1 MLWGW
6 GKGIIEIHHWNKLY
20 YLKWLQS
27 LSKRLILLQA
37 PPTSDPDLLWSSD
50 WEPLACRGP
59 RTATFRLRPSVA
71 RGCLPALP
79 ILLRARGVCGGV
91 EVARG
96 GLGSA
101 PGIALGGAWTGAARR
116 PALLAPSP
124 HSFVLARGS
133 WRCRGRAAPPTWL
146 GAGLGEARCEC
157 ARGSL
162 GRGRGAGEAG
172 RGASEVGS
180 GAGGTRAKPHEEDS
194 SSGLPPHL
202 LHGEPRST
210 VSTFVPGGWGFIV
223 FRSRALLDSWNEKHL
238 RKPPNANRPHKMG
251 VETLQPWWCWEGG
264 PQFECG

>member
-1 MLWGW
+1 MGLGQR
-6 GKGIIEIHHWNKLY
+6 Y
-20 YLKWLQS
+20 YRDSPLEQTILPQMIAVAFQEANIASGPPDVRPRPTLEFGLGALGLQGS
-27 LSKRLILLQA
+27 TYRYLPI
-37 PPTSDPDLLWSSD
+37 
-50 WEPLACRGP
+50 
-59 RTATFRLRPSVA
+59 ATFGGA
-71 RGCLPALP
+71 RVPPGAPHSPAGPWGLW
-79 ILLRARGVCGGV
+79 GV

-210 VSTFVPGGWGFIV
+210 VSTFVPGG
-223 FRSRALLDSWNEKHL
+223 
-238 RKPPNANRPHKMG
+238 
-251 VETLQPWWCWEGG
+251 
-264 PQFECG
+264 